1 MTVFSSNFFSYKN
14 LQRCYQLLCISFLS
28 ISVTL
33 ICASGVFA
41 QTRGGEILQES
52 LDATAIS
59 TEAMNNM
66 WENLFVNESLLYNQ
80 IVNLAT
86 VLMMVG
92 AFFLVLAFAR
102 AMQAA
107 DKDKLIEIIG
117 WGFVVIILLA
127 NRGEIL
133 KHVTIGSRE
142 FINDQAKNVL
152 LAQVGDLTVKDAL
165 QDVLL
170 TEKIQENVRAVFSG
184 CEAKEGDAQLE
195 CIEEGVEEAKKIVAD
210 YEAKFTFPGLTRLK
224 RNLEVIAGEVLN
236 KRADRELTSREAFA
250 EWDRRTS
257 ALIWQSATSSAS
269 KTFLKNFQNWFTYG
283 YEFAMLLTG
292 IIGPL
297 SVSASLI
304 PKSPRAFVSWA
315 IGFFSIGVL
324 KLSYNIVIGFAALY
338 ASSAEM
344 EDLGSSG
351 FLLMM
356 SIGAPLIS
364 IAIAGGGGAAIFFA
378 LGKTTAIVATI
389 IPAAGSAASGIGG
402 GGR

>member
-1 MTVFSSNFFSYKN
+1 MTLFRSLPSHRK
-14 LQRCYQLLCISFLS
+14 LQRCYQLLCTIFLGTSF
-28 ISVTL
+28 TL
-33 ICASGVFA
+33 IVASEVVA
-41 QTRGGEILQES
+41 QSRGGEILQES

-59 TEAMNNM
+59 TQAMDEM
-66 WENLFVNESLLYNQ
+66 WENLFVNDSLLYNQ
-80 IVNLAT
+80 LVKLAT
-86 VLMMVG
+86 VLMMIG
-92 AFFLVLAFAR
+92 AIFLILAFAR

-107 DKDKLIEIIG
+107 DKDKLMEILG

-127 NRGEIL
+127 NQGEIL
-133 KHVTIGSRE
+133 RHITFGSRE
-142 FINDQAKNVL
+142 FVNEQAKNVL
-152 LAQVGDLTVKDAL
+152 VAQVGDLTMKDAL

-170 TEKIQENVRAVFSG
+170 TEKIRESIRAVYSG

-195 CIEEGVEEAKKIVAD
+195 CIEEGTKEAQKIVSD
-210 YEAKFTFPGLTRLK
+210 YESKFTFPGLTRMK
-224 RNLEVIAGEVLN
+224 RDLEVITSEILN
-236 KRADRELTSREAFA
+236 NREAEGQTRVEAFN
-250 EWDRRTS
+250 EWDRRVS
-257 ALIWQSATSSAS
+257 ALIWQSATHSAS
-269 KTFLKNFQNWFTYG
+269 KQFLKNFQNWFTYG

-292 IIGPL
+292 LIAPL
-297 SVSASLI
+297 AVSASLI

-338 ASSAEM
+338 ASSAEI

-378 LGKTTAIVATI
+378 LGKTTAIVATV
-389 IPAAGSAASGIGG
+389 IPAAGSAASGMSR
-402 GGR
+402 GR

>member
-33 ICASGVFA
+33 IYASGVFA

-107 DKDKLIEIIG
+107 DRDKLIEIIG

-402 GGR
+402 GR

>member
-1 MTVFSSNFFSYKN
+1 
-14 LQRCYQLLCISFLS
+14 
-28 ISVTL
+28 
-33 ICASGVFA
+33 
-41 QTRGGEILQES
+41 
-52 LDATAIS
+52 
-59 TEAMNNM
+59 MNNM

-86 VLMMVG
+86 ILMMVG

-107 DKDKLIEIIG
+107 DRDKLIEIIG

-402 GGR
+402 GR